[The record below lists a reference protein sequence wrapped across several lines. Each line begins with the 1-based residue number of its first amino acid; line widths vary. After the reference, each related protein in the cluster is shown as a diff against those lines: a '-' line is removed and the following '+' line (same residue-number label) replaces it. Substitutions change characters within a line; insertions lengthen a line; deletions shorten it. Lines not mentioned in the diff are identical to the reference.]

1 MFEETFAAELAT
13 RIGSRVEVATD
24 NNLIE
29 GILSTVTAE
38 LVLVIDVFS
47 GYGQNNKL
55 FVSVDAINFVR
66 FPVAA

>member
-1 MFEETFAAELAT
+1 MFEDAFAAELAT
-13 RIGSRVEVATD
+13 QLGSTVEVATD

-38 LVLVIDVFS
+38 LVLVIDVSS
-47 GYGQNNKL
+47 GYGDNVKIYISL
-55 FVSVDAINFVR
+55 DAINFVR

>member
-1 MFEETFAAELAT
+1 MFAAKFTAELAN

-29 GILSTVTAE
+29 GILSTVTAD
-38 LVLVIDVFS
+38 LALVIDVSS
-47 GYGQNNKL
+47 GYGGNVKIYI
-55 FVSVDAINFVR
+55 SVDAINFVR